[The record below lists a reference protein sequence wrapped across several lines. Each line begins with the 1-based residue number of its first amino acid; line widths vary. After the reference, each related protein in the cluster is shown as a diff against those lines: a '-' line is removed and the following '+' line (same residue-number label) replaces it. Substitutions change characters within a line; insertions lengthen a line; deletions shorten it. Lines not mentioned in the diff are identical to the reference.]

1 MSIEY
6 LTSDAEKVNYLC
18 ALLKAKATGKE
29 SSESEF
35 KQIRH
40 ELLSNNSLV
49 TRLPSW
55 LKLTRDLDSFWDFIQ
70 PKFSTYQDR
79 RVFLD
84 QEFSELSNQLEFGNR
99 PQIINQPAFKQTN
112 QNISPTTPF
121 VAPATTDSFS
131 STSTVNKKNKVFI
144 VHGRDN
150 EAKQEAA
157 RYIESMGLE
166 AIILHEKASSGMT
179 IIEKIEHYAG
189 EVDFALVIYTCC
201 DKGKSADEQG
211 SPSYRA
217 RQNVVFE
224 HG

>member
-49 TRLPSW
+49 ARLPSW

-112 QNISPTTPF
+112 QNISPSTLF

-131 STSTVNKKNKVFI
+131 STSTVNKNSKVFI

-166 AIILHEKASSGMT
+166 AI
-179 IIEKIEHYAG
+179 
-189 EVDFALVIYTCC
+189 TCM
-201 DKGKSADEQG
+201 K
-211 SPSYRA
+211 
-217 RQNVVFE
+217 RQVAA
-224 HG
+224 

>member
-131 STSTVNKKNKVFI
+131 GGTGNTYSFTLTSVDDAGNTTTTACV
-144 VHGRDN
+144 
-150 EAKQEAA
+150 AA
-157 RYIESMGLE
+157 GVTIDTD
-166 AIILHEKASSGMT
+166 ASKTS
-179 IIEKIEHYAG
+179 
-189 EVDFALVIYTCC
+189 L
-201 DKGKSADEQG
+201 
-211 SPSYRA
+211 
-217 RQNVVFE
+217 
-224 HG
+224 